1 MFPGED
7 IVMYDESQENIKGK
21 LATDGPI
28 GRDEMENRADR
39 REHAGEVL
47 GINSGAA
54 SVVEDD
60 DRGRSPV
67 EKFALV

>member
-1 MFPGED
+1 
-7 IVMYDESQENIKGK
+7 MYDDSQENFKGK
-21 LATDGPI
+21 LAKDGLI
-28 GRDEMENRADR
+28 GRDEMEIQADR

-54 SVVEDD
+54 SVVEDE